1 MTHKLL
7 LVDDSVT
14 IQKVVELL
22 LSEEGFEVKITNN
35 GEEALEALSLFTP
48 DIVLADIE
56 MPGINGYQLCE
67 KIKMNPDTR
76 HVPVI
81 LLAGAFEP
89 IDEVSAGKAG
99 ADEHLVKPF
108 ESQELLTKI
117 HTAIEK
123 SELAAVAALKNKA
136 PEPPELEEV
145 SEEIMAPPAQLPQ
158 LELLSKEEIAEIFR
172 KAIEE
177 KIPSVPV
184 VLPQIEVPSREEFEA
199 VFRKAVE
206 EKVPDMP
213 LVLPEIELPSKK
225 EFAEVFK
232 QAVDERLPSILSDL
246 EIKNAL
252 LLSVTSA
259 IKGSVEQI
267 LRELAPEIIWKLVNE
282 LLEKTLPSIT
292 KETEKVI
299 WQAVPSVAE
308 IIISK
313 EIAKIKAGM

>member
-1 MTHKLL
+1 MIHKLL

-67 KIKMNPDTR
+67 KIKMNPDTM

-89 IDEVSAGKAG
+89 IDEVSASKAG

-108 ESQELLTKI
+108 ESHELLSKI
-117 HTAIEK
+117 HAAIEK
-123 SELAAVAALKNKA
+123 GELAAVAALKNKA
-136 PEPPELEEV
+136 SEAVEVEEV
-145 SEEIMAPPAQLPQ
+145 IEEIPVPPVQMPQ

-177 KIPSVPV
+177 KIPSVPI

-199 VFRKAVE
+199 VFKKAVE
-206 EKVPDMP
+206 EKIPDVPI
-213 LVLPEIELPSKK
+213 VLPEIELPSRK

-232 QAVDERLPSILSDL
+232 QAVDEQLPLILSDL

-259 IKGSVEQI
+259 IKGHVDQF
-267 LRELAPEIIWKLVNE
+267 LREVAPEIIWKLVNE
-282 LLEKTLPSIT
+282 LLEKTLPAIT
-292 KETEKVI
+292 KEI
-299 WQAVPSVAE
+299 
-308 IIISK
+308 
-313 EIAKIKAGM
+313 

>member
-1 MTHKLL
+1 MAYKLL

-14 IQKVVELL
+14 IQKVVELV
-22 LSEEGFEVKITNN
+22 LSEEGFEVKVTNN
-35 GEEALEALSLFTP
+35 GEEALEVLSLLRP

-56 MPGINGYQLCE
+56 MPGISGYQLCE
-67 KIKMNPDTR
+67 KIKLNPDTR
-76 HVPVI
+76 DVPVI

-89 IDEVSAGKAG
+89 IDDDAARKAG

-117 HTAIEK
+117 QAVLTK
-123 SELAAVAALKNKA
+123 SKLAASAALA
-136 PEPPELEEV
+136 GRVPEPVEEV
-145 SEEIMAPPAQLPQ
+145 SEGIKTPLAQAPQV
-158 LELLSKEEIAEIFR
+158 EFLSKEEVADIFR
-172 KAIEE
+172 KVVEE
-177 KIPSVPV
+177 KIPSVPI

-199 VFRKAVE
+199 VFRNAVE
-206 EKVPDMP
+206 EKIPDVPI
-213 LVLPEIELPSKK
+213 VLPEIELPSKK

-259 IKGSVEQI
+259 VKGSVEQI

-299 WQAVPSVAE
+299 WQTVPSVAE
-308 IIISK
+308 TIISK
-313 EIAKIKAGM
+313 EIEKIKSAL

>member
-35 GEEALEALSLFTP
+35 GEEALESLTLFTP

-67 KIKMNPDTR
+67 KIKMNPDTMT
-76 HVPVI
+76 VPVI

-89 IDEVSAGKAG
+89 IDEEAARKAG
-99 ADEHLVKPF
+99 ADDHLVKPF
-108 ESQELLTKI
+108 ESQELLAKI

-123 SELAAVAALKNKA
+123 SQLAAALKNSA
-136 PEPPELEEV
+136 PELSEVEEV
-145 SEEIMAPPAQLPQ
+145 IEEIVTPPAQMPQ
-158 LELLSKEEIAEIFR
+158 LELLSKEEIIEIYR

-184 VLPQIEVPSREEFEA
+184 VLPQIEVPSREEFET

-206 EKVPDMP
+206 EKIPDMP
-213 LVLPEIELPSKK
+213 LVLPQIELPTSK

-232 QAVDERLPSILSDL
+232 KAVDELLPLILSDL

-252 LLSVTSA
+252 LLSVTSS
-259 IKGSVEQI
+259 IKGYVEQF
-267 LRELAPEIIWKLVNE
+267 LREVAPEIIWKLVNE
-282 LLEKTLPSIT
+282 LLEKTLPAIT
-292 KETEKVI
+292 KEIEK
-299 WQAVPSVAE
+299 AASETVPSVAE
-308 IIISK
+308 IIITK

>member
-89 IDEVSAGKAG
+89 IDEVSASKAG

-123 SELAAVAALKNKA
+123 SELAVVAALKNKA

-145 SEEIMAPPAQLPQ
+145 SEEITAPPAQLPQ

-232 QAVDERLPSILSDL
+232 QAVDERLPSMLSDL

-282 LLEKTLPSIT
+282 LLEKTLPALT